1 MPPTSALPKAHD
13 LKAHNLRAHQIRS
26 HKLLGL
32 EGLRFLATIAVLLWH
47 YQHFAFAPD
56 LRGDLPKGQL
66 PFYRVLFPFYEAGD
80 YGVWIFWCISGFIF
94 FWKYRSIVADRTIG
108 GWTFFVYRL
117 SRLYPLHLATLL
129 LVALLQ
135 MLYGAQHG
143 FYFVYQQNDVA
154 HFIAQL
160 FMASNWLPLR
170 IQSFN
175 GPIWSVSVE
184 VLAYAAFFLTLR
196 FVNPS
201 PLFNLAMSVLALRLG
216 SDLGICLAF
225 FYAGGLAAIVRRAVA
240 GAPHRRL
247 LGAAAACAAAMVPLA
262 FWLSGAELAS
272 VSGPLMLM
280 TTPLV
285 LFCCSGEL
293 ALPRWT
299 ETLLE
304 SAGNMTYSCYLLQ
317 FPTQLIIVLACTAL
331 QQPIPYRDHLFW
343 TAYVL
348 LTFTL
353 AGLAYRYF
361 EAPAQRLIRSA
372 LLRKREASQ
381 TSPAL
386 L

>member
-1 MPPTSALPKAHD
+1 MSSTSMSPRTDKVT
-13 LKAHNLRAHQIRS
+13 N
-26 HKLLGL
+26 KLLGL
-32 EGLRFLATIAVLLWH
+32 EGLRFLATFAVLLWH
-47 YQHFAFAPD
+47 YQHFAFAPGQ
-56 LRGDLPKGQL
+56 LGEFPKAGL
-66 PFYRVLFPFYEAGD
+66 PFYDILFPFYEAGD
-80 YGVWIFWCISGFIF
+80 HGVWIFWCISGFIF
-94 FWKYRSIVADRTIG
+94 FWKYRDIVADRTIDG
-108 GWTFFVYRL
+108 RTFFVYRL

-135 MLYGAQHG
+135 MLYDAQHG
-143 FYFVYQQNDVA
+143 FFFVYQHNDVG

-184 VLAYAAFFLTLR
+184 VLVYAVFFLTQR

-201 PLFNLAMSVLALRLG
+201 ALFNLAVSVLALRLG

-225 FYAGGLAAIVRRAVA
+225 FYAGGLAAIVRRAIA
-240 GAPHRRL
+240 ETPHRRL
-247 LGAAAACAAAMVPLA
+247 VEAIGACAIPVVPLA
-262 FWLSGAELAS
+262 LWLSGTELTS

-280 TTPLV
+280 MTPLL

-293 ALPRWT
+293 ALPRRI
-299 ETLLE
+299 ETMLE
-304 SAGNMTYSCYLLQ
+304 GAGNMTYSCYLLH
-317 FPTQLIIVLACTAL
+317 FPIQLIIALVCTAL
-331 QQPIPYRDHLFW
+331 QWPVPYRSDLFW
-343 TAYVL
+343 AAYL
-348 LTFTL
+348 LATL
-353 AGLAYRYF
+353 VASRLVYLHV

-372 LLRKREASQ
+372 LLRKRDTRQ

>member
-1 MPPTSALPKAHD
+1 MPEAQKPE
-13 LKAHNLRAHQIRS
+13 S

-47 YQHFAFAPD
+47 YQHFAYTID
-56 LRGDLPKGQL
+56 QTGDLPKGQL
-66 PFYRVLFPFYEAGD
+66 PFYHLLLPFYEAGD

-94 FWKYRSIVADRTIG
+94 FWKYRAIVADRTVG

-129 LVALLQ
+129 LAALLQ

-143 FYFVYQQNDVA
+143 FFFVYQHNDFG

-170 IQSFN
+170 LQSFN

-184 VLAYAAFFLTLR
+184 VLVYAVFFLTQR

-201 PLFNLAMSVLALRLG
+201 ALFNLAVSVLALRLG

-225 FYAGGLAAIVRRAVA
+225 FYAGGLAAIVRRAIA
-240 GAPHRRL
+240 DNRHRRL
-247 LGAAAACAAAMVPLA
+247 LEAAAACAAAMVPLA
-262 FWLSGAELAS
+262 FWLAGAELAS

-280 TTPLV
+280 TAPLL

-293 ALPRWT
+293 ALPRPI
-299 ETLLE
+299 EKLLE
-304 SAGNMTYSCYLLQ
+304 SAGNVTYSCYLLH
-317 FPTQLIIVLACTAL
+317 FPIQLVIVIACSAL
-331 QQPIPYRDHLFW
+331 QWPIPYRDHLFW
-343 TAYVL
+343 AAYLFV
-348 LTFTL
+348 TL
-353 AGLAYRYF
+353 VASRLIYLYF

-372 LLRKREASQ
+372 LLRKRDARQ

-386 L
+386 P